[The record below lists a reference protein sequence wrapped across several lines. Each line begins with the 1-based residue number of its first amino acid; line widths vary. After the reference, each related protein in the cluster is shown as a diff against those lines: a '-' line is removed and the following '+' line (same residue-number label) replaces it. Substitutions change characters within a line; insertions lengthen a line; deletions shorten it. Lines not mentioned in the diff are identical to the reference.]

1 METRTWMWIA
11 VIFIH
16 KNQTLGTTQTP
27 VSWTDQLN
35 VVYPFNGL
43 LLSHEKN
50 HLLFNL
56 RDGWLPPKYD
66 PSERSQTQHS
76 IWSHWH
82 EFLGQTN
89 LVYVE
94 VSQKVARD
102 MGECSGW
109 WVGSVF
115 CFWWRLLHRHI
126 QLSNLINRTPCTL
139 IYDTLIKKY
148 IKNALFSEF
157 WSKFYSRLARR
168 RTWGSGRRS
177 DVSRVTHVAVAEA
190 GFRPGFPNFTPSPL
204 NAHVRACGKNMKRV
218 CTQHSPCSEN
228 IVCVC
233 FKFHGKVH
241 TSYNEFSP
249 SRQTHVISTQMN
261 KQNIPE
267 AFHVPSQ

>member
-16 KNQTLGTTQTP
+16 KNQTLGTTRTP

-43 LLSHEKN
+43 LLTHEKN

-56 RDGWLPPKYD
+56 QDGWLPPKYD

-94 VSQKVARD
+94 ISQKVARD

-157 WSKFYSRLARR
+157 WSKFYSRLARHKSQR
-168 RTWGSGRRS
+168 FCNLGVEGGPFPAPRS
-177 DVSRVTHVAVAEA
+177 IPSVYTHMHTHTLLYTQEVPPRGAPSLREPARWPPTA
-190 GFRPGFPNFTPSPL
+190 TLSLCLPRPHPRP
-204 NAHVRACGKNMKRV
+204 
-218 CTQHSPCSEN
+218 
-228 IVCVC
+228 
-233 FKFHGKVH
+233 
-241 TSYNEFSP
+241 P
-249 SRQTHVISTQMN
+249 SRGLQM
-261 KQNIPE
+261 
-267 AFHVPSQ
+267 H